1 MHLTEAFLEVSLRS
15 QIHDT
20 LLILFS
26 QGVDFLHE
34 NRIAHCDFFEQNTG
48 INILTDTRADR
59 LKGMRDPMT
68 TQYAIYDFGYS
79 LIYPYETVLEDV
91 TETRFMGFE
100 KRGIPAPP
108 GPYNPFQA
116 DVVFVGVII
125 GRYVRVSN
133 INQASKLFN
142 LTFEI

>member
-1 MHLTEAFLEVSLRS
+1 
-15 QIHDT
+15 
-20 LLILFS
+20 
-26 QGVDFLHE
+26 
-34 NRIAHCDFFEQNTG
+34 
-48 INILTDTRADR
+48 
-59 LKGMRDPMT
+59 MRDPTT

-116 DVVFVGVII
+116 DVIFVGVII

-133 INQASKLFN
+133 INHPGKLFN